1 MSGPT
6 NAEEQAILDGMM
18 NDPAYTPPSTRYLA
32 LSTTTPLEDGTNFTE
47 PVGNSYARVP
57 TTAAD
62 WDAAVGGAPST
73 KANGAVLAFGAA
85 SGAWGAC
92 THMGIFDAIATGT
105 VKNWAPLT
113 VTKSPTTGD
122 VAQFAAGQLVLK
134 LGDPADS
141 Y

>member
-18 NDPAYTPPSTRYLA
+18 NDPAYAPPATRYIA

-47 PVGNSYARVP
+47 PVGGSYARVA

-62 WDAAVGGAPST
+62 WNAAAGGAPST
-73 KANGAVLAFGAA
+73 KDNAAALTFPVA
-85 SGAWGAC
+85 SGSWGTC
-92 THMGIFDAIATGT
+92 THMGIFDALATGT

-113 VTKSPTTGD
+113 VAKTITSGD
-122 VAQFAAGQLVLK
+122 TASFAAGQLILK
-134 LGDPADS
+134 LGDPSDS